1 MRVGALS
8 EETFALTTACASNYP
23 TPPCSVPGSMQVTTL
38 DLYRI
43 RSASEP
49 DEIQNRN
56 TGDALGDMAFLCGEE
71 AGKTYNGSVI
81 THWRLTASTS
91 WGQYAYCVYRSGQK
105 VCAGGTDRLV
115 GRESGFGL
123 GSGLL
128 QGPCSE
134 NADCGSWFSLPA
146 AGQCRPGEAVGSPS
160 GCTWGEAVALRSVA
174 ASCLFAERLLAA
186 SCKREQGHAPFAK
199 SAAILVA
206 ALASSDPEKGG
217 CPDAP
222 AALSR
227 QSIMV

>member
-1 MRVGALS
+1 MG
-8 EETFALTTACASNYP
+8 
-23 TPPCSVPGSMQVTTL
+23 
-38 DLYRI
+38 
-43 RSASEP
+43 
-49 DEIQNRN
+49 
-56 TGDALGDMAFLCGEE
+56 FLCGEE
-71 AGKTYNGSVI
+71 AGKMFHGSVI

-91 WGQYAYCVYRSGQK
+91 WGQYAYCVYIGGQN

-115 GRESGFGL
+115 GRDSSFGL
-123 GSGLL
+123 GSGPL
-128 QGPCSE
+128 QGQCSE

-146 AGQCRPGEAVGSPS
+146 AGQCRPGEAVGSR

-174 ASCLFAERLLAA
+174 ASCLFEERLLAA

-199 SAAILVA
+199 SAAILAA

-222 AALSR
+222 TALSR